1 MKVVVTL
8 LEIRKVGR
16 KPTKVVAILPEIRT
30 ETR

>member
-1 MKVVVTL
+1 MKVAATL

-16 KPTKVVAILPEIRT
+16 KPTKVVAILLEVRT